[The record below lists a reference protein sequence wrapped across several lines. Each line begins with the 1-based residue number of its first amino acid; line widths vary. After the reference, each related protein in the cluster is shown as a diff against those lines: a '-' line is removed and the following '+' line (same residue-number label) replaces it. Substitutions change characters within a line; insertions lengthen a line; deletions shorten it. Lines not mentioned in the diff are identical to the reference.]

1 MAFTHLHVHS
11 EYSLL
16 DGACRIDRLVS
27 AAKKLGQNSLA
38 ITDHGVMYGVIDFYR
53 ACKKQGIKPILGCE
67 VYVAPRS
74 RFDKTFDFDKEY
86 YHLVL
91 LCENN
96 KGYENLM
103 KLVSK
108 GFVDGFY
115 NKPRVDME
123 LLEKYHEGLI
133 CLSAC
138 LAGQVPK
145 ALLTDDYNTALEIAR
160 RYQKIFGKDNYFI
173 ELQSHGI
180 QEQEITNPQLIKI
193 ASEIGAGLVVT
204 NDCHYIEQTDSQM
217 HQILLCIQTNHTV
230 NDDDK
235 MEFQT
240 EEFYLKSEEQ
250 MRSLFPQ
257 LPSAF
262 DNTQLIADRCNVEI
276 EFGVRKLPDY
286 KVPDNEDHFEYFK
299 RLCYDGLHKRYGLN
313 PDKSL
318 IERLN
323 YELNTIKTMG
333 FVDYFLIV
341 SDFVSFAKSQDIPV
355 GPGRGSGAGSLCAYC
370 IGITG
375 IDPIKYNLIFE
386 RFLNPERVSMP
397 DFDIDFCKE
406 RRGEVIDYVIRKYGA
421 DRVAQIVAFGTMAA
435 RGSVRDVGR
444 ALAMPYS
451 SVDTVAKLIPTDI
464 NMTIEKALKVSPELK
479 KAYDTDPAVHNLLDV
494 AMSIEGMP
502 RHITIHAAGVV
513 ITDRPVSDYVP
524 LSKSDDA
531 IVTQFTMTTLEELGL
546 LKMDFLGLRNL
557 TVIHDAVEM
566 IKKDEPRFDIN
577 AIPEDDKAVFA
588 MMSSGNS
595 DGVFQF
601 ESQGMKNVLVQL
613 KPTSIEDL
621 IAVISL
627 YRPGPMD
634 SIPTYI
640 NNRHNPAQI
649 KYAHPLLED
658 ILNVTNGCIVYQE
671 QVMQIFR
678 TLAGYSLGRADIV
691 RRAMSKKKHDVMEK
705 EKQIFIHG
713 LVDEQGNV
721 EVDGCL
727 RRGVDEKTALSI
739 FSQMESFASY
749 AFNKSHAAAYANVAY
764 QTAYLKCH
772 YKKQYMAALLSSVLD
787 NQNKMASYISECQR
801 LGILVLPPHVNESQS
816 SFTVSHAN
824 IRFGLTAIRNLGKNF
839 IDALVNE
846 RKKAVFTSFY
856 DFCKRMSKH
865 GLNQRALESLIKCGA
880 LDDLGANRRQMLSV
894 MKTVLDDLDYDRR
907 RNMGGQMSFFE
918 MSDVKADE
926 PINLPDMEE
935 FPLMELLYMEKEM
948 AGMYLS
954 GHPIDSYK
962 DFAKAIGADSINDIL
977 SGEYPQRYCDSS
989 SVRLVC
995 IVTKNKTQITKSNQ
1009 MMAFVTVED
1018 RFGSAELIV
1027 FPKVLS
1033 QCSADLY
1040 VGSVVEVIGTL
1051 NFKEDEEPRIIAQ
1064 TIRALPSADSLKG
1077 YVAQKKEALKDTQKS
1092 TPKKGS
1098 GVDISDENKRLYLRL
1113 KNLECNEYLKVRNLL
1128 ELFKGRTQ
1136 VVFYLTD
1143 TDKRLL
1149 APESMWVR
1157 LNATLYDELC
1167 RILGDDN
1174 VALK

>member
-27 AAKKLGQNSLA
+27 AAKNMGQTALA

-53 ACKKQGIKPILGCE
+53 ACKKQGVKPILGCE

-96 KGYENLM
+96 VGYQNLI

-123 LLEKYHEGLI
+123 LLEKYHEGII

-138 LAGQVPK
+138 LAGEVPR
-145 ALLTDDYNTALEIAR
+145 ALLNDDYNKALSIAR
-160 RYQKIFGKDNYFI
+160 RYQQIFGKDNYFI
-173 ELQSHGI
+173 ELQNHGI
-180 QEQEITNPQLIKI
+180 EEQDKTNPQLIRI

-204 NDCHYIEQTDSQM
+204 NDCHYIEQSDSQM
-217 HQILLCIQTNHTV
+217 HQILLCIQTNHTI

-240 EEFYLKSEEQ
+240 QEFYLKSEEE

-257 LPSAF
+257 LNEAF
-262 DNTQLIADRCNVEI
+262 DNTQRIADRCNVDI

-286 KVPDNEDHFEYFK
+286 KVPNDEDHYEYFK
-299 RLCYDGLHKRYGLN
+299 RLCYNGLYKHYGNN

-318 IERLN
+318 IDRLD
-323 YELNTIKTMG
+323 YELNTIRTMG

-341 SDFVSFAKSQDIPV
+341 SDFVNYAKSQDIPV

-421 DRVAQIVAFGTMAA
+421 DHVAQIVAFGTMAA

-444 ALAMPYS
+444 ALAMPYA
-451 SVDTVAKLIPTDI
+451 SVDTVAKLIPTDL
-464 NMTIEKALKVSPELK
+464 NMTIEKALKISTELK
-479 KAYDTDPAVHNLLDV
+479 RLYDNDSEVKNLLDV

-524 LSKSDDA
+524 LSKSDDS

-557 TVIHDAVEM
+557 TVIHNAEQM
-566 IKKDEPRFDIN
+566 IKESEPDFDIN
-577 AIPEDDKAVFA
+577 NIPEDDKAVFA
-588 MMSSGNS
+588 MLSSGNT

-601 ESQGMKNVLVQL
+601 ESQGIKNVFIQL
-613 KPTSIEDL
+613 KPRTIEDL
-621 IAVISL
+621 IAVTSL

-634 SIPTYI
+634 SIPAYI
-640 NNRHNPAQI
+640 SNRHNPSAI
-649 KYAHPLLED
+649 RYAHPLLEN
-658 ILNVTNGCIVYQE
+658 ILDVTYGCIVYQE

-705 EKQIFIHG
+705 EKHIFVHG
-713 LVDEQGNV
+713 LVDDNGNIEV
-721 EVDGCL
+721 EGCI

-787 NQNKMASYISECQR
+787 NQNKMATYISECQR
-801 LGILVLPPHVNESQS
+801 LGILVLPPHVNESYS
-816 SFTVSHAN
+816 DFTVSHGN

-839 IDALVNE
+839 IEALVLE
-846 RKKAVFTSFY
+846 RKNGLFTSFY
-856 DFCKRMSKH
+856 DFCKRMNSH
-865 GLNQRALESLIKCGA
+865 GLNSRALESLIKCGA

-894 MKTVLDDLDYDRR
+894 MKTVLDDLEYDRR
-907 RNMGGQMSFFE
+907 LGGGGQMSIFD
-918 MSDVKADE
+918 MSDVKSDVSIE
-926 PINLPDMEE
+926 IPPMQE
-935 FPLMELLYMEKEM
+935 FELMELLYMEKEM

-962 DFAKAIGADSINDIL
+962 DFAKAVKADSISDIL
-977 SGEYPQRYCDSS
+977 SGEHTNRYSDSS

-995 IVTKNKTQITKSNQ
+995 IVTKNKSQITKSNQ

-1027 FPKVLS
+1027 FPKVLT
-1033 QCSADLY
+1033 QCSSALY

-1051 NFKEDEEPRIIAQ
+1051 NFKEDEEPRIICEKV
-1064 TIRALPSADSLKG
+1064 TALPSAEKLRSYMPKPAPEKSPQPK
-1077 YVAQKKEALKDTQKS
+1077 VKNITPEQK
-1092 TPKKGS
+1092 
-1098 GVDISDENKRLYLRL
+1098 LYLRL
-1113 KNLECNEYLKVRNLL
+1113 KNLDCEQYNKVKNLL
-1128 ELFKGRTQ
+1128 ELFHGKTQ

-1143 TDKRLL
+1143 TNKRLL
-1149 APESMWVR
+1149 APSSLWVT
-1157 LNATLYDELC
+1157 LNYTLYNELC
-1167 RILGDDN
+1167 YQLGEQN
-1174 VALK
+1174 VVLK

>member
-1 MAFTHLHVHS
+1 MSFAHLHVHS

-16 DGACRIDRLVS
+16 DGACRIDKLVS
-27 AAKKLGQNSLA
+27 AAKNLGQTAIA

-53 ACKKQGIKPILGCE
+53 ACKKQGIKPVIGCE

-96 KGYENLM
+96 KGYENLT

-115 NKPRVDME
+115 NKPRVDFE

-145 ALLTDDYNTALEIAR
+145 ALLNNDYEKALQIAK
-160 RYQKIFGKDNYFI
+160 RYQSVFGKDNYFI
-173 ELQSHGI
+173 ELQNHGI
-180 QEQEITNPQLIKI
+180 KEQDITNPMLVNI
-193 ASEIGAGLVVT
+193 ARDIDAGLVVT
-204 NDCHYIEQTDSQM
+204 NDCHYIEQNDCDT

-240 EEFYLKSEEQ
+240 NEFYLKSESQ
-250 MRSLFPQ
+250 MRSLFPNLQ
-257 LPSAF
+257 QAF
-262 DNTQLIADRCNVEI
+262 DNTQLIADRCNVDI
-276 EFGVRKLPDY
+276 QFGVRKLPDY
-286 KVPDNEDHFEYFK
+286 QVPNSEDHFEYFK
-299 RLCYDGLHKRYGLN
+299 RLCFEGLHKYYGEN
-313 PDKSL
+313 PDSFL
-318 IERLN
+318 IDRLN
-323 YELNTIKTMG
+323 YELDTIRTMG

-341 SDFVSFAKSQDIPV
+341 ADFVNYAKSVDIPV

-421 DRVAQIVAFGTMAA
+421 DRVAQIIAFGTMAA

-444 ALAMPYS
+444 ALAMPYA
-451 SVDTVAKLIPTDI
+451 SVDAVAKLIPTDI
-464 NMTIEKALKVSPELK
+464 NMTIKKALSISSELK
-479 KAYDTDPAVHNLLDV
+479 KTYDTDNQVKKLLDV

-513 ITDRPVSDYVP
+513 ITDRLVSDYVP
-524 LSKSDDA
+524 LSKSDDSV
-531 IVTQFTMTTLEELGL
+531 VTQFTMTTLEELGL

-557 TVIHDAVEM
+557 TVIKDCVDM
-566 IKKDEPRFDIN
+566 IKESDPDFDIDN
-577 AIPEDDKAVFA
+577 IEEDDKAVFN
-588 MMSSGNS
+588 MMSMGNS

-613 KPTSIEDL
+613 KPRSIEDL

-634 SIPTYI
+634 SIPMYI
-640 NNRHNPAQI
+640 NNRHNPSKI
-649 KYAHPLLED
+649 RYEHPLLEN
-658 ILNVTNGCIVYQE
+658 ILDVTNGCIVYQE

-705 EKQIFIHG
+705 EKHIFVHG
-713 LVDEQGNV
+713 LVDENGNI

-749 AFNKSHAAAYANVAY
+749 AFNKSHAAAYANVPY
-764 QTAYLKCH
+764 QTAYLKCN

-787 NQNKMASYISECQR
+787 NQNKMATYISECQR
-801 LGILVLPPHVNESQS
+801 LGILVLPPHVNESMS
-816 SFTVSHAN
+816 GFSVINGN

-839 IDALVNE
+839 IEMLVKE
-846 RKKAVFTSFY
+846 REKSAFVSFY
-856 DFCKRMSKH
+856 DFCKRMNNK
-865 GLNQRALESLIKCGA
+865 GLNSRALESLIKCGA
-880 LDDLGANRRQMLSV
+880 LDNLGANRRQMLSV
-894 MKTVLDDLDYDRR
+894 MKTVLEDLEYDRR
-907 RNMGGQMSFFE
+907 KNVSGQMSFFE
-918 MSDVKADE
+918 MGDIKKDV
-926 PINLPDMEE
+926 PIEIPDLQE
-935 FPLMELLYMEKEM
+935 FELMELLYMEKEM

-962 DFAKAIGADSINDIL
+962 DFSKAIGADSISDIL
-977 SGEYPQRYCDSS
+977 LSEDSS
-989 SVRLVC
+989 RYRDNSKVKLVC

-1018 RFGSAELIV
+1018 RYANAELIV

-1033 QCSADLY
+1033 QFSSSLY
-1040 VGSVVEVIGTL
+1040 VGAVLEVIGTL
-1051 NFKEDEEPRIIAQ
+1051 NFKEDEEPRIICEKI
-1064 TIRALPSADSLKG
+1064 TALPPAQKLKS
-1077 YVAQKKEALKDTQKS
+1077 YVAQHLKAQPKEKAKQQTTNEQKEQ
-1092 TPKKGS
+1092 K
-1098 GVDISDENKRLYLRL
+1098 LYLRIDDMQSI
-1113 KNLECNEYLKVRNLL
+1113 KYKKTINML
-1128 ELFKGRTQ
+1128 ELFSGTTK
-1136 VVFYLTD
+1136 VVFYITSE
-1143 TDKRLL
+1143 KKQLL
-1149 APESMWVR
+1149 APQSLWVKPNPTM
-1157 LNATLYDELC
+1157 LNELKSY
-1167 RILGDDN
+1167 LGEEN
-1174 VALK
+1174 VVLK

>member
-27 AAKKLGQNSLA
+27 ATKNLGQNSLA

-53 ACKKQGIKPILGCE
+53 ACKREGIKPIIGCE
-67 VYVAPRS
+67 VYVAPRT

-96 KGYENLM
+96 KGYENLI

-115 NKPRVDME
+115 NKPRVDFE
-123 LLEKYHEGLI
+123 LLERYHEGLI

-138 LAGQVPK
+138 LAGEVPT
-145 ALLTDDYNTALEIAR
+145 ALLKDDYNKALDVAKK
-160 RYQKIFGKDNYFI
+160 YQSIFGKDNYFI
-173 ELQSHGI
+173 ELQNHGI
-180 QEQEITNPQLIKI
+180 DEQLRTNPQLIRI
-193 ASEIGAGLVVT
+193 AQEIGAGLVVT
-204 NDCHYIEQTDSQM
+204 NDCHYIEKSDSYM
-217 HQILLCIQTNHTV
+217 HSILLCIQTNHTV
-230 NDDDK
+230 NDEDK

-240 EEFYLKSEEQ
+240 EEFYLKSESE
-250 MRSLFPQ
+250 MRALFPE
-257 LPSAF
+257 LSDAF

-276 EFGVRKLPDY
+276 TFGERKLPDFD
-286 KVPDNEDHFEYFK
+286 VPNNEDHFEYFRRK
-299 RLCYDGLHKRYGLN
+299 CYDGLFRHYGTN
-313 PDKSL
+313 PGKPL
-318 IERLN
+318 IDRLN
-323 YELNTIKTMG
+323 YELNTIRQMG

-341 SDFVSFAKSQDIPV
+341 SDFVNYAKSQDIPV

-370 IGITG
+370 MDITG

-397 DFDIDFCKE
+397 DFDIDFCKD
-406 RRGEVIDYVIRKYGA
+406 RRSEVIDYVIRKYGA
-421 DRVAQIVAFGTMAA
+421 DRVAQIIAFGTMAA

-444 ALAMPYS
+444 ALAMPYA
-451 SVDTVAKLIPTDI
+451 SVDTIAKLIPTDL
-464 NMTIEKALKVSPELK
+464 NMTISKALTISKELK
-479 KAYDTDPAVHNLLDV
+479 SSYDNDPAVKQLLDI

-557 TVIHDAVEM
+557 TVIKDAVNM
-566 IKKDEPRFDIN
+566 ILKIEPQFSIDN
-577 AIPEDDKAVFA
+577 IPENDKSVFS
-588 MMSSGNS
+588 MMSQGNS

-601 ESQGMKNVLVQL
+601 ESQGMKNVLLQL
-613 KPTSIEDL
+613 KPTCIEDL

-640 NNRHNPAQI
+640 NNRHNPSEI
-649 KYAHPLLED
+649 RYAHPLLED
-658 ILNVTNGCIVYQE
+658 ILDVTNGCIVYQE

-691 RRAMSKKKHDVMEK
+691 RRAMSKKKHDVMER

-713 LVDEQGNV
+713 LLDEQGNV
-721 EVDGCL
+721 VVKGCL
-727 RRGVDEKTALSI
+727 RNGVDEKTALDI

-749 AFNKSHAAAYANVAY
+749 AFNKSHAAAYATVAY

-787 NQNKMASYISECQR
+787 NQNKMATYISECQR
-801 LGILVLPPHVNESQS
+801 IGVLVLPPHVNESDS
-816 SFTVSHAN
+816 GFAVINGN
-824 IRFGLTAIRNLGKNF
+824 IRFGLIAIRNLGKNF
-839 IDALVNE
+839 INALIDE
-846 RKKAVFTSFY
+846 RRHGEFTSFY
-856 DFCKRMSKH
+856 DFCKRMNRK
-865 GLNQRALESLIKCGA
+865 GLNIRSLESLIKCGA
-880 LDDLGANRRQMLSV
+880 LDNLGANRRQMLAV
-894 MKTVLDDLDYDRR
+894 MKTVLDDLEFDRR
-907 RNMGGQMSFFE
+907 RNADGQMSFFE
-918 MSDVKADE
+918 VSENLESDSIE
-926 PINLPDMEE
+926 IPPMQE
-935 FPLMELLYMEKEM
+935 FDLMELLYMEKEM

-962 DFAKAIGADSINDIL
+962 DFANAVGADSIADIL
-977 SGEYPQRYCDSS
+977 SGEHKKYSDGAK
-989 SVRLVC
+989 VRLVC
-995 IVTKNKTQITKSNQ
+995 IVTKNKSQITKSNQ

-1018 RFGSAELIV
+1018 RFASAELIV

-1033 QCSADLY
+1033 ECSTALY
-1040 VGSVVEVIGTL
+1040 QGSVIEVFGKL
-1051 NFKEDEEPRIIAQ
+1051 NFKEDEEPRIICEKI
-1064 TIRALPSADSLKG
+1064 TALDSADKLRV
-1077 YVAQKKEALKDTQKS
+1077 YAKKLNTQKS
-1092 TPKKGS
+1092 TNI
-1098 GVDISDENKRLYLRL
+1098 ISDVEPKSNYSKLYLRL
-1113 KNLECNEYLKVRNLL
+1113 NNITDDTYDRIKTVLSEHRGKLPVVLYLTEQKKQLISNKNLWVSYSERL
-1128 ELFKGRTQ
+1128 RTSLVDILGESN
-1136 VVFYLTD
+1136 VVF
-1143 TDKRLL
+1143 K
-1149 APESMWVR
+1149 
-1157 LNATLYDELC
+1157 
-1167 RILGDDN
+1167 
-1174 VALK
+1174 

>member
-1 MAFTHLHVHS
+1 MSFTHLHLHT

-16 DGACRIDRLVS
+16 DGACRIDRLIS
-27 AAKKLGQNSLA
+27 AAKNLGQNSLA

-53 ACKKQGIKPILGCE
+53 ACKKEGVKPILGCE
-67 VYVAPRS
+67 VYVAPRT
-74 RFDKTFDFDKEY
+74 RFDKTFEFDKEY

-96 KGYENLM
+96 KGYENLT

-115 NKPRVDME
+115 NKPRVDIE

-138 LAGQVPK
+138 LAGEVPRALLDNDYQK
-145 ALLTDDYNTALEIAR
+145 ALDVAR
-160 RYQKIFGKDNYFI
+160 KYQNIFGKENYFI
-173 ELQSHGI
+173 ELQNHGI
-180 QEQEITNPQLIKI
+180 KEQDLTNPQLIRI
-193 ASEIGAGLVVT
+193 AEEIGAGLVVT
-204 NDCHYIEQTDSQM
+204 NDCHYIDKTDADT
-217 HQILLCIQTNHTV
+217 HQILLCIQTNHTI
-230 NDDDK
+230 NDEDK

-240 EEFYLKSEEQ
+240 DEFYLKSETE
-250 MRSLFPQ
+250 MRSLFPDLEQ
-257 LPSAF
+257 AF
-262 DNTQLIADRCNVEI
+262 DNTQMIADRCNVEI

-286 KVPDNEDHFEYFK
+286 QVPNNVDHYEYF
-299 RLCYDGLHKRYGLN
+299 RQLCFEGLYKHYGVS

-318 IERLN
+318 VERLE
-323 YELNTIKTMG
+323 YELSTIREMG

-341 SDFVSFAKSQDIPV
+341 ADFVNYAKSVDIPV

-444 ALAMPYS
+444 ALAMPYA
-451 SVDTVAKLIPTDI
+451 SVDTVAKLIPTDL
-464 NMTIEKALKVSPELK
+464 NMTIKKALAISTELK
-479 KAYDTDPAVHNLLDV
+479 KLYDTDAQVHNLIDV

-524 LSKSDDA
+524 LSKSDDS

-566 IKKDEPRFDIN
+566 IEEFEPDFDIDN
-577 AIPEDDKAVFA
+577 IREDDKAVFS
-588 MMSSGNS
+588 MMSLGNS

-613 KPTSIEDL
+613 KPRNIEDL

-634 SIPTYI
+634 SIPMYI
-640 NNRHNPAQI
+640 NNRHNPSQI
-649 KYAHPLLED
+649 RYEHPLLES

-713 LVDEQGNV
+713 LVNENGEI

-727 RRGVDEKTALSI
+727 RRGVDEKTALSV
-739 FSQMESFASY
+739 FSQMENFASY

-787 NQNKMASYISECQR
+787 NQNKMATYISECQR
-801 LGILVLPPHVNESQS
+801 LGILVLPPHVNESLS
-816 SFTVSHAN
+816 GFTVTNGN

-839 IDALVNE
+839 IEALVKE
-846 RKKAVFTSFY
+846 RRKSSFTSFY
-856 DFCKRMSKH
+856 DFCKRMNKN
-865 GLNQRALESLIKCGA
+865 GLNSRALESLIKCGA

-894 MKTVLDDLDYDRR
+894 MKTVLDDLEYDRR
-907 RNMGGQMSFFE
+907 KNLSGQMSFFE
-918 MSDVKADE
+918 LSDTQHDV
-926 PINLPDMEE
+926 PIVIPKLEE
-935 FPLMELLYMEKEM
+935 FDLSELLYMEKEM

-962 DFAKAIGADSINDIL
+962 EFASVIKADSINAIL
-977 SGEYPQRYCDSS
+977 NNENTSRYRDGA
-989 SVRLVC
+989 SVHLVC
-995 IVTKNKTQITKSNQ
+995 IVTKNKSQITKSNQ
-1009 MMAFVTVED
+1009 MMAFVSVED
-1018 RFGSAELIV
+1018 RYGSAELIV

-1033 QCSADLY
+1033 QFSSALY
-1040 VGSVVEVIGTL
+1040 VGSVIEVYGTL
-1051 NFKEDEEPRIIAQ
+1051 SFKEDEEPRILCEKI
-1064 TIRALPSADSLKG
+1064 TALPPAEKLESF
-1077 YVAQKKEALKDTQKS
+1077 VAQRKKQH
-1092 TPKKGS
+1092 
-1098 GVDISDENKRLYLRL
+1098 VDIDIENEGAVNRERKLYLRITDRQCRAY
-1113 KNLECNEYLKVRNLL
+1113 KKVVNLL
-1128 ELFKGRTQ
+1128 ELFKGDTK
-1136 VVFYLTD
+1136 VIFYITSEN
-1143 TDKRLL
+1143 KKLL
-1149 APESMWVR
+1149 APESLWVK
-1157 LNATLYDELC
+1157 LNNTLIEELGSY
-1167 RILGDDN
+1167 LGENN
-1174 VALK
+1174 VVLK

>member
-1 MAFTHLHVHS
+1 MSFTHLHVHS

-16 DGACRIDRLVS
+16 DGACRIDRLVC
-27 AAKKLGQNSLA
+27 AAKEMGQTALA

-53 ACKKQGIKPILGCE
+53 ACNKHGIKPVIGCE

-74 RFDKTFDFDKEY
+74 RFDKNFDLDKEY

-96 KGYENLM
+96 KGYENLI

-123 LLEKYHEGLI
+123 LLERYHEGLI

-138 LAGQVPK
+138 LAGEVPR
-145 ALLTDDYNTALEIAR
+145 ALLYDDYSGALEIAR

-180 QEQEITNPQLIKI
+180 EEQDRTNPLLIKI
-193 ASEIGAGLVVT
+193 ADEIGAGLVVT
-204 NDCHYIEQTDSQM
+204 NDCHYIKKTDSQM
-217 HQILLCIQTNHTV
+217 HQILLCIQTNHTID
-230 NDDDK
+230 DDDK
-235 MEFQT
+235 MEFAT
-240 EEFYLKSEEQ
+240 EEFYLKSEDE

-257 LPSAF
+257 LKSAF

-276 EFGVRKLPDY
+276 EFGVRKLPDFY
-286 KVPDNEDHFEYFK
+286 VPNNEDHFEFFK
-299 RLCYDGLHKRYGLN
+299 RLCYEGLYKYYGRN
-313 PDKSL
+313 PDSSL
-318 IERLN
+318 VERLN
-323 YELNTIKTMG
+323 YELNTIKSMG

-341 SDFVSFAKSQDIPV
+341 SDFVNYAKSAGIPV

-421 DRVAQIVAFGTMAA
+421 DRVAQIIAFGTMAA

-451 SVDTVAKLIPTDI
+451 SVDSVAKLIPSDI
-464 NMTIEKALKVSPELK
+464 NMTISKALAISTELK
-479 KAYDTDPAVHNLLDV
+479 KIYDTDPAVHNLLGV

-531 IVTQFTMTTLEELGL
+531 VVTQFTMTTLEELGL

-557 TVIHDAVEM
+557 TVINDAVKM
-566 IKKDEPRFDIN
+566 INETEDFDIN
-577 AIPEDDKAVFA
+577 TIPEDDKAVFT

-601 ESQGMKNVLVQL
+601 ESQGMKNVLTQL

-634 SIPTYI
+634 SIPKYI
-640 NNRHNPAQI
+640 NNRHNPSQI
-649 KYAHPLLED
+649 SYAHPLLEP

-713 LVDEQGNV
+713 LLNSNGEV
-721 EVDGCL
+721 EVEGCL
-727 RRGVDEKTALSI
+727 RRGVDEKTALSV

-787 NQNKMASYISECQR
+787 NQNKMATYISECQR
-801 LGILVLPPHVNESQS
+801 LGVLVLPPHVNESQAL
-816 SFTVSHAN
+816 FTVTHGN

-839 IDALVNE
+839 IESLVEE
-846 RKKAVFTSFY
+846 RKGEPFTSFY
-856 DFCKRMSKH
+856 DFCKRMSRH
-865 GLNQRALESLIKCGA
+865 GLNIRALESLIKCGA
-880 LDDLGANRRQMLSV
+880 LDDLGYNRRQMLSS
-894 MKTVLDDLDYDRR
+894 MKTVLDSLDYDRR
-907 RNMGGQMSFFE
+907 RNGSGQMSFFE
-918 MSDVKADE
+918 LSQTKEDTSIE
-926 PINLPDMEE
+926 IPDMQE
-935 FPLMELLYMEKEM
+935 FELMELLYMEKEM

-962 DFAKAIGADSINDIL
+962 NFAKVTRADSINDIL
-977 SGEYPQRYCDSS
+977 SGEFPDRYRDTAK
-989 SVRLVC
+989 VRLVC
-995 IVTKNKTQITKSNQ
+995 IVTKNKSQITKSNQ

-1018 RFGSAELIV
+1018 RYGSAELIV
-1027 FPKVLS
+1027 FPKILS
-1033 QCSADLY
+1033 TCSSQIF
-1040 VGSVVEVIGTL
+1040 VGSVLEVIGTL
-1051 NFKEDEEPRIIAQ
+1051 NFKEDEEPRIIAEKI
-1064 TIRALPSADSLKG
+1064 TALPPAENLKG
-1077 YVAQKKEALKDTQKS
+1077 YVDKKSEES
-1092 TPKKGS
+1092 EKKPF
-1098 GVDISDENKRLYLRL
+1098 DFSDNNKKLYIRL
-1113 KNLECNEYLKVRNLL
+1113 KNLECREYLKVKNLL
-1128 ELFKGRTQ
+1128 ELFKGETQ
-1136 VVFYLTD
+1136 VVLYLTD
-1143 TDKRLL
+1143 SEKRLL
-1149 APESMWVR
+1149 APKTMWVK
-1157 LNATLYDELC
+1157 LNETLFNELC
-1167 RILGDDN
+1167 RN
-1174 VALK
+1174 VGEENVVLK

>member
-74 RFDKTFDFDKEY
+74 RFDKSFDLDKEY

-96 KGYENLM
+96 TGYQNLI

-115 NKPRVDME
+115 NKPRVDLE

-138 LAGQVPK
+138 LAGEIPK
-145 ALLTDDYNTALEIAR
+145 ALLNDDYNTALKKAR
-160 RYQKIFGKDNYFI
+160 TYQNIFGKDNYFI
-173 ELQSHGI
+173 ELQNHGVK
-180 QEQEITNPQLIKI
+180 EQDITNPQLIKI
-193 ASEIGAGLVVT
+193 AQEIGAPLVVT
-204 NDCHYIEQTDSQM
+204 NDCHYIKKTDANM
-217 HQILLCIQTNHTV
+217 HQILLCIQTNHTIE
-230 NDDDK
+230 DDDK
-235 MEFQT
+235 MEFLT
-240 EEFYLKSEEQ
+240 EEFYLKSEEE
-250 MRSLFPQ
+250 MRSLFKEFPE
-257 LPSAF
+257 AF
-262 DNTQLIADRCNVEI
+262 DNTQRIADRCNVEI

-286 KVPDNEDHFEYFK
+286 KVENNEDHFEYFK
-299 RLCYDGLHKRYGLN
+299 RLCFEGLYKHYGN
-313 PDKSL
+313 TPDSSLVDRLSFELSIIKS
-318 IERLN
+318 
-323 YELNTIKTMG
+323 MG

-341 SDFVSFAKSQDIPV
+341 ADFVNYAKSQNIPV

-406 RRGEVIDYVIRKYGA
+406 RRSEVIDYVIRKYGA
-421 DRVAQIVAFGTMAA
+421 DHVAQIVAFGTMAA

-444 ALAMPYS
+444 ALAMPYA
-451 SVDTVAKLIPTDI
+451 SVDSVAKLIPTDL
-464 NMTIEKALKVSPELK
+464 NMTIEKALKVSTELK
-479 KAYDTDPAVHNLLDV
+479 KLYDTDPYVHNLLDV

-513 ITDRPVSDYVP
+513 ITDKPVSAYVP

-566 IKKDEPRFDIN
+566 IKKTEPQFDIN
-577 AIPEDDKAVFA
+577 SIPEDDKAVFN

-601 ESQGMKNVLVQL
+601 ESQGMKNVLTQL

-640 NNRHNPAQI
+640 NNRHNPSDI
-649 KYAHPLLED
+649 SYAHPLLEG
-658 ILNVTNGCIVYQE
+658 ILDVTNGCIVYQE

-713 LVDEQGNV
+713 LVDENGNV
-721 EVDGCL
+721 EVEGCL

-787 NQNKMASYISECQR
+787 NQNKMATYITECQR
-801 LGILVLPPHVNESQS
+801 LGVLVLPPHVNESEA
-816 SFTVSHAN
+816 SFTVTNGN

-839 IDALVNE
+839 INALVSE
-846 RKKAVFTSFY
+846 RKNGLFTSFY
-856 DFCKRMSKH
+856 DFCKRMNNS
-865 GLNQRALESLIKCGA
+865 GLNSRALESLIKCGA
-880 LDDLGANRRQMLSV
+880 LDDMGSNRRQMLAV
-894 MKTVLDDLDYDRR
+894 MKTVMEDLEFERR
-907 RNMGGQMSFFE
+907 RNVGGQMSFFE
-918 MSDVKADE
+918 MSEVKNDVSVE
-926 PINLPDMEE
+926 IPPMQE
-935 FPLMELLYMEKEM
+935 FDHMELLYMEKEM

-962 DFAKAIGADSINDIL
+962 DFASSIKADSLSDIL
-977 SGEYPQRYCDSS
+977 NAENSARYKDSS

-995 IVTKNKTQITKSNQ
+995 IVTKNKSQITKSNQ

-1018 RFGSAELIV
+1018 RYASAELIV

-1033 QCSADLY
+1033 QYSSALY
-1040 VGSVVEVIGTL
+1040 VGAVVEVVGTL
-1051 NFKEDEEPRIIAQ
+1051 NFKEDEEPRIICEKV
-1064 TIRALPSADSLKG
+1064 TSLPPAEKLRG
-1077 YVAQKKEALKDTQKS
+1077 YVKSHSVTELKKVEAVNKKEILKDSK
-1092 TPKKGS
+1092 
-1098 GVDISDENKRLYLRL
+1098 LYLRL
-1113 KNLECNEYLKVRNLL
+1113 ENLECEKYSKIKNLL
-1128 ELFKGRTQ
+1128 ELFQGDTQ

-1143 TDKRLL
+1143 SNKRLL
-1149 APESMWVR
+1149 APKSLWTKP
-1157 LNATLYDELC
+1157 NSTLLSELT
-1167 RILGDDN
+1167 RILGDSN
-1174 VALK
+1174 VVIK

>member
-1 MAFTHLHVHS
+1 MAFAHLHVHS

-74 RFDKTFDFDKEY
+74 RFDKTFDLDKEY

-96 KGYENLM
+96 KGYENLI

-115 NKPRVDME
+115 NKPRVDLE

-138 LAGQVPK
+138 LAGEVPK
-145 ALLTDDYNTALEIAR
+145 ALLNDDYNLALSKAKT
-160 RYQKIFGKDNYFI
+160 YQKIFGKENYFI
-173 ELQSHGI
+173 ELQNHGI
-180 QEQEITNPQLIKI
+180 EEQDKTNPLLIKI
-193 ASEIGAGLVVT
+193 AQEIDAPLVVT
-204 NDCHYIEQTDSQM
+204 NDCHYIEQSDANM
-217 HQILLCIQTNHTV
+217 HQILLCIQTNHTI

-240 EEFYLKSEEQ
+240 QEFYLKSEGE
-250 MRSLFPQ
+250 MRSLFRDLQ
-257 LPSAF
+257 DAF

-286 KVPDNEDHFEYFK
+286 KVPFDEDHFEYFK
-299 RLCYDGLHKRYGLN
+299 RLCFEGLYKHYGDT

-318 IERLN
+318 IDRLN
-323 YELNTIKTMG
+323 YELNTIKSMG

-341 SDFVSFAKSQDIPV
+341 SDFVNYAKSQGIPV

-421 DRVAQIVAFGTMAA
+421 DHVAQIIAFGTMAA

-444 ALAMPYS
+444 ALAMPYA
-451 SVDTVAKLIPTDI
+451 SVDSVAKLIPTDI
-464 NMTIEKALKVSPELK
+464 NMTIEKALKISTELK
-479 KAYDTDPAVHNLLDV
+479 KVYDTDPAVHNLLDV

-513 ITDRPVSDYVP
+513 ITDKPVSTYVP

-546 LKMDFLGLRNL
+546 LKLYFLGLRNL

-566 IKKDEPRFDIN
+566 IRETEPDFNIDD
-577 AIPEDDKAVFA
+577 IPEDDKSVFV

-601 ESQGMKNVLVQL
+601 ESQGMKNVLTQL

-640 NNRHNPAQI
+640 NNRHNPSQVR
-649 KYAHPLLED
+649 YEHPLLEN

-705 EKQIFIHG
+705 EKQIFVYG
-713 LVDEQGNV
+713 LTDENGNV
-721 EVDGCL
+721 LVDGCL
-727 RRGVDEKTALSI
+727 RRGVDEKTALSV

-787 NQNKMASYISECQR
+787 NQNKMATYISECQR
-801 LGILVLPPHVNESQS
+801 LGILVLPPHVNESDCG
-816 SFTVSHAN
+816 FTVINGN

-839 IDALVNE
+839 IEALVNE
-846 RKKAVFTSFY
+846 RKNAPFSSFY
-856 DFCKRMSKH
+856 DFCKRMNGN
-865 GLNQRALESLIKCGA
+865 GLNSRALESLIKCGA
-880 LDDLGANRRQMLSV
+880 LDELGANRRQMLSV
-894 MKTVLDDLDYDRR
+894 MKTVLDDLEYDRR
-907 RNMGGQMSFFE
+907 RNSGGQMSFFE
-918 MSDVKADE
+918 MSQVKSDT
-926 PINLPDMEE
+926 PIEIPPMQE
-935 FPLMELLYMEKEM
+935 FDLMELLYMEKEM
-948 AGMYLS
+948 ASMYLS

-962 DFAKAIGADSINDIL
+962 DFANAIGADSIIDIL
-977 SGEYPQRYCDSS
+977 SGENASRYRDTA

-995 IVTKNKTQITKSNQ
+995 IVTKNKSQITKSNQ

-1018 RFGSAELIV
+1018 RYGSAELIV

-1033 QCSADLY
+1033 QYSSDLY
-1040 VGSVVEVIGTL
+1040 VGSIIVVIGTL
-1051 NFKEDEEPRIIAQ
+1051 NFKEDEEPRIICEK
-1064 TIRALPSADSLKG
+1064 IRALPSADRLQSF
-1077 YVAQKKEALKDTQKS
+1077 VASKTQSKED
-1092 TPKKGS
+1092 
-1098 GVDISDENKRLYLRL
+1098 L
-1113 KNLECNEYLKVRNLL
+1113 KNRVAEQKVQKLYIRLPDLECEVYDEVKKLL
-1128 ELFKGRTQ
+1128 ESYKGDTK
-1136 VVFYLTD
+1136 VVFYLSET
-1143 TDKRLL
+1143 KKQLL
-1149 APESMWVR
+1149 APKSLWVEFNDN
-1157 LNATLYDELC
+1157 LYSKLCTL
-1167 RILGDDN
+1167 LGKDN

>member
-27 AAKKLGQNSLA
+27 SAKNMGQTALA

-53 ACKKQGIKPILGCE
+53 ACKKHGIKPVIGCE

-96 KGYENLM
+96 VGYQNLI
-103 KLVSK
+103 KLVSC

-123 LLEKYHEGLI
+123 ILEKYHEGLI

-138 LAGQVPK
+138 LAGEVPR
-145 ALLTDDYNTALEIAR
+145 ALSSDDYNLALKKAR
-160 RYQKIFGKDNYFI
+160 EYQRIFGKDNYFI
-173 ELQSHGI
+173 ELQDHGI
-180 QEQEITNPQLIKI
+180 AEQNRINPSLIRI
-193 ASEIGAGLVVT
+193 ANEIGAGLVVT
-204 NDCHYIEQTDSQM
+204 NDCHYIEQSDSKM

-230 NDDDK
+230 EDDDK
-235 MEFQT
+235 MEFET
-240 EEFYLKSEEQ
+240 EEFYLKSEQQ
-250 MRSLFPQ
+250 MRSLFPN
-257 LPSAF
+257 LPQAF
-262 DNTQLIADRCNVEI
+262 DNTQVIADRCNVEI

-286 KVPDNEDHFEYFK
+286 DVPNGEDHFEYFK
-299 RLCYDGLHKRYGLN
+299 RLCFDGLYKHYGSN
-313 PDKSL
+313 PDETL
-318 IERLN
+318 VDRLN
-323 YELNTIKTMG
+323 YELDTIKSMG

-341 SDFVSFAKSQDIPV
+341 ADFVNFAKSQDIPV

-406 RRGEVIDYVIRKYGA
+406 RRGEVIDYVIRKYGL
-421 DRVAQIVAFGTMAA
+421 DHVAQIIAFGTMAA

-444 ALAMPYS
+444 ALAMPYA
-451 SVDTVAKLIPTDI
+451 SVDSIAKLIPTDL
-464 NMTIEKALKVSPELK
+464 NMTIEKALSISTELK
-479 KAYDTDPAVHNLLDV
+479 KVYDTDPAVHNLLDV

-513 ITDRPVSDYVP
+513 ITDKPVSAYVP

-531 IVTQFTMTTLEELGL
+531 VVTQFTMTTLEELGL

-557 TVIHDAVEM
+557 TVIHDAVSM
-566 IKKDEPRFDIN
+566 IREQEPQFDIQT
-577 AIPEDDKAVFA
+577 IPEDDKSVFS
-588 MMSSGNS
+588 MMSLGNS

-601 ESQGMKNVLVQL
+601 ESQGMKNVLTQL

-640 NNRHNPAQI
+640 HNRHNPSDI
-649 KYAHPLLED
+649 TYAHPLLKD
-658 ILNVTNGCIVYQE
+658 ILCVTNGCIVYQE

-713 LVDEQGNV
+713 LVDENGNIEV
-721 EVDGCL
+721 EGCI

-787 NQNKMASYISECQR
+787 NQNKMAVYISECQR
-801 LGILVLPPHVNESQS
+801 LGILVLPPHVNESHG
-816 SFTVSHAN
+816 SFTVINGN

-839 IDALVNE
+839 IDSLVME
-846 RKKAVFTSFY
+846 RKNSPFASFY
-856 DFCKRMSKH
+856 DFCKRMNKH
-865 GLNQRALESLIKCGA
+865 GLNSRALESLIKCGA

-894 MKTVLDDLDYDRR
+894 MKTVLEDLEYDRR
-907 RNMGGQMSFFE
+907 RNGGGQMSFFD
-918 MSDVKADE
+918 MSQVKSDVTVE
-926 PINLPDMEE
+926 IPPMQE
-935 FPLMELLYMEKEM
+935 FDLMEILYMEKEM

-962 DFAKAIGADSINDIL
+962 DFAKAINADSLSDIL
-977 SGEYPQRYCDSS
+977 SGENSARYCDKAP
-989 SVRLVC
+989 VRLVC
-995 IVTKNKTQITKSNQ
+995 IVTKNKSQITKSNQ

-1033 QCSADLY
+1033 QYSQSLY
-1040 VGSVVEVIGTL
+1040 IGSVVEVVGTL
-1051 NFKEDEEPRIIAQ
+1051 NFKEDEEPRIICEKI
-1064 TIRALPSADSLKG
+1064 TALPD
-1077 YVAQKKEALKDTQKS
+1077 AQKLNAYTKSALEQKRQQQVKS
-1092 TPKKGS
+1092 YDK
-1098 GVDISDENKRLYLRL
+1098 NQMLYLRL
-1113 KNLECNEYLKVRNLL
+1113 SNLECEQYAKVKSILIN
-1128 ELFKGRTQ
+1128 FKGENK

-1143 TDKRLL
+1143 NNKRLL
-1149 APESMWVR
+1149 APTSMWVK
-1157 LNATLYDELC
+1157 LSDEL
-1167 RILGDDN
+1167 IGQLVNLLGEEN
-1174 VALK
+1174 VKLK

>member
-1 MAFTHLHVHS
+1 MAFAHLHLHT

-53 ACKKQGIKPILGCE
+53 ECKKQGIKPIIGCE
-67 VYVAPRS
+67 VYVAPRT

-96 KGYENLM
+96 TGYENLT

-115 NKPRVDME
+115 NKPRVDID

-133 CLSAC
+133 CLSGC
-138 LAGQVPK
+138 LAGQVNK
-145 ALLTDDYNTALEIAR
+145 ALLSNNYNEALNIAKN
-160 RYQKIFGKDNYFI
+160 YQRIFGVDNYFI
-173 ELQSHGI
+173 EI
-180 QEQEITNPQLIKI
+180 QNHSIKEQDITNPQLIRI
-193 ASEIGAGLVVT
+193 AEEIGAGLVAT
-204 NDCHYIEQTDSQM
+204 NDCHYIQKSDADT
-217 HQILLCIQTNHTV
+217 HQILLCIQTNHTI
-230 NDDDK
+230 NDENK
-235 MEFQT
+235 MEFLT
-240 EEFYLKSEEQ
+240 NEFYLKSEEE

-257 LPSAF
+257 LSTAF
-262 DNTQLIADRCNVEI
+262 DNTALIADRCNVEI

-286 KVPDNEDHFEYFK
+286 KVPDDEDHFEYFK
-299 RLCYDGLHKRYGLN
+299 RLCFDGLYKHYGN
-313 PDKSL
+313 SPDKFL
-318 IERLN
+318 IDRLN
-323 YELNTIKTMG
+323 YELSTIKSMG

-341 SDFVSFAKSQDIPV
+341 ADFVNYAKSQDIPV

-421 DRVAQIVAFGTMAA
+421 DRVAQIIAFGTMAA

-444 ALAMPYS
+444 ALAMPYA
-451 SVDTVAKLIPTDI
+451 SVDHIAKLIPNDI
-464 NMTIEKALKVSPELK
+464 NMTIEKALKINTELK
-479 KAYDTDPAVHNLLDV
+479 TIYDTDPEVRNLLDV

-513 ITDRPVSDYVP
+513 ITDKPVSDYVP

-566 IKKDEPRFDIN
+566 IKVSEPDFDIDS
-577 AIPEDDKAVFA
+577 IPEDDKSVFS
-588 MMSSGNS
+588 MMSMGNS

-613 KPTSIEDL
+613 KPRSIEDL

-640 NNRHNPAQI
+640 NNRHNPSDI
-649 KYAHPLLED
+649 RYEHPMLES

-705 EKQIFIHG
+705 EKHIFVNG
-713 LVDEQGNV
+713 LVDENGNV
-721 EVDGCL
+721 EVEGCL

-787 NQNKMASYISECQR
+787 NQNKMATYISECQR
-801 LGILVLPPHVNESQS
+801 LGILVLPPHVNESVS
-816 SFTVSHAN
+816 GFTVTRGN

-839 IDALVNE
+839 IEALVKE
-846 RKKAVFTSFY
+846 REKSHFTSFY
-856 DFCKRMSKH
+856 DFCKRMNNN
-865 GLNQRALESLIKCGA
+865 GLNSRALESLIKCGA
-880 LDDLGANRRQMLSV
+880 LDNLGANRRQMLSV
-894 MKTVLDDLDYDRR
+894 MKTVLEDLEYDRR
-907 RNMGGQMSFFE
+907 KNMGGQMSFFE
-918 MSDVKADE
+918 LGNQSGDT
-926 PINLPDMEE
+926 PINIPDLQE
-935 FPLMELLYMEKEM
+935 FELSELLYMEKEM

-962 DFAKAIGADSINDIL
+962 DFASVIKADSISDIL
-977 SGEYPQRYCDSS
+977 NSDNSARYCDGS

-995 IVTKNKTQITKSNQ
+995 IVTKNKSQITKSNQ

-1018 RFGSAELIV
+1018 RFMSAELIV

-1033 QCSADLY
+1033 QCSSSLY
-1040 VGSVVEVIGTL
+1040 QGAVIEVIGTL
-1051 NFKEDEEPRIIAQ
+1051 NFKEDEEPRIICNKI
-1064 TIRALPSADSLKG
+1064 TALPPADQLSA
-1077 YVAQKKEALKDTQKS
+1077 YVMKHKSSHKSAVKVQTEESEPQKE
-1092 TPKKGS
+1092 KK
-1098 GVDISDENKRLYLRL
+1098 LYL
-1113 KNLECNEYLKVRNLL
+1113 KIPDMQCTEYLKTKNML
-1128 ELFKGRTQ
+1128 ELFKGNTK
-1136 VVFYLTD
+1136 VVFYISIE
-1143 TDKRLL
+1143 KKQLL
-1149 APESMWVR
+1149 APSYLWADVNPTMLSELR
-1157 LNATLYDELC
+1157 LY
-1167 RILGDDN
+1167 LGENN
-1174 VALK
+1174 VVLK

>member
-27 AAKKLGQNSLA
+27 AAKNLGQNSLA

-53 ACKKQGIKPILGCE
+53 SCKKQGIKPILGCE
-67 VYVAPRS
+67 VYVAPRT
-74 RFDKTFDFDKEY
+74 RFDKSFDFDKEY

-96 KGYENLM
+96 IGYQNLI

-138 LAGQVPK
+138 LAGEVPK
-145 ALLTDDYNTALEIAR
+145 ALMNRDYNTALSVAKK
-160 RYQKIFGKDNYFI
+160 YQKIFGKENYFI

-180 QEQEITNPQLIKI
+180 HEQDVTNPQLVKI
-193 ASEIGAGLVVT
+193 ANEIGAPLVVT
-204 NDCHYIEQTDSQM
+204 NDCHYIEKKDSKT
-217 HQILLCIQTNHTV
+217 HSILLCIQTNHTV
-230 NDDDK
+230 DDEDK

-240 EEFYLKSEEQ
+240 EEFYLKSEDE
-250 MRSLFPQ
+250 MRSLFPD
-257 LPSAF
+257 LSEAF
-262 DNTQLIADRCNVEI
+262 DNTQIIADRCNVEI

-299 RLCYDGLHKRYGLN
+299 RLCVDGLYKHYGAN
-313 PDKSL
+313 PSQSL
-318 IERLN
+318 FDRLN
-323 YELNTIKTMG
+323 YELSVIKSMG

-341 SDFVSFAKSQDIPV
+341 ADFVNYAKSQDIPV

-421 DRVAQIVAFGTMAA
+421 DHVAQIVAFGTMAA

-444 ALAMPYS
+444 ALNMPYAQ
-451 SVDTVAKLIPTDI
+451 VDSVAKLIPTDL
-464 NMTIEKALKVSPELK
+464 NMTIEKALKISKELK
-479 KAYDTDPAVHNLLDV
+479 NNYDTDSDVHNLIDV

-513 ITDRPVSDYVP
+513 ITDKPVSAYVP

-566 IKKDEPRFDIN
+566 IKEFEPDFDIN
-577 AIPEDDKAVFA
+577 KIPEDDKAVFN

-601 ESQGMKNVLVQL
+601 ESQGMKNVLTQL

-640 NNRHNPAQI
+640 NNRHNPSQI
-649 KYAHPLLED
+649 KYEHPLLKD

-705 EKQIFIHG
+705 EKQIFLYG
-713 LVDEQGNV
+713 LVDGNGNV

-787 NQNKMASYISECQR
+787 NQNKMATYISECQR
-801 LGILVLPPHVNESQS
+801 ISVLVLPPHVNESES
-816 SFTVSHAN
+816 SFTVSNGN

-839 IDALVNE
+839 INALVNE
-846 RKKAVFTSFY
+846 RKLNGDFKSFY
-856 DFCKRMSKH
+856 DFCKRMSGS
-865 GLNQRALESLIKCGA
+865 GLNSRALESLIKCGA
-880 LDDLGANRRQMLSV
+880 LDNLSANRRQMLSA
-894 MKTVLDDLDYDRR
+894 MKTVMEDLEFERR
-907 RNMGGQMSFFE
+907 RNAGGQMSFFE
-918 MSDVKADE
+918 MDEVKSTVSVE
-926 PINLPDMEE
+926 IPPMQE
-935 FPLMELLYMEKEM
+935 FSLMELLYMEKEM

-962 DFAKAIGADSINDIL
+962 DFANVVKADSIADIL
-977 SGEYPQRYCDSS
+977 SGEDKRYIDSS
-989 SVRLVC
+989 SVHLVC
-995 IVTKNKTQITKSNQ
+995 IVTKNKSQITKSNQ

-1018 RFGSAELIV
+1018 RYATAELII
-1027 FPKVLS
+1027 FPKILS
-1033 QCSADLY
+1033 QCSSSLY
-1040 VGSVVEVIGTL
+1040 VGAVVEVFGKL
-1051 NFKEDEEPRIIAQ
+1051 NFKEDEEPRIIVDKV
-1064 TIRALPSADSLKG
+1064 TLLPPAENLRDF
-1077 YVAQKKEALKDTQKS
+1077 VRTKKENTDQSATEQKEQVLS
-1092 TPKKGS
+1092 KNGK
-1098 GVDISDENKRLYLRL
+1098 LYLRL
-1113 KNLECNEYLKVRNLL
+1113 ENLECQKYRKVKNLL
-1128 ELFKGRTQ
+1128 ELFPGQTQ
-1136 VVFYLTD
+1136 VVLYLTD
-1143 TDKRLL
+1143 SNKRLL
-1149 APESMWVR
+1149 APKTLWVN
-1157 LNATLYDELC
+1157 LNDTLYSELC
-1167 RILGDDN
+1167 RVLGDSN

>member
-16 DGACRIDRLVS
+16 DGACRIDRLICAV
-27 AAKKLGQNSLA
+27 KEKGMTSLA

-53 ACKKQGIKPILGCE
+53 ACKKHGIKPVLGCE

-74 RFDKTFDFDKEY
+74 RFDKNFEFDKEY

-96 KGYENLM
+96 KGYENLT
-103 KLVSK
+103 KLVSY

-115 NKPRVDME
+115 NKPRVDLE

-138 LAGQVPK
+138 LAGEVPRK
-145 ALLTDDYNTALEIAR
+145 LLNDDYETALSTAK
-160 RYQKIFGKDNYFI
+160 RYQQIFGKENYFI
-173 ELQSHGI
+173 ELQNHGI
-180 QEQEITNPQLIKI
+180 KEQDLTNPQLIKI
-193 ASEIGAGLVVT
+193 ADEIDAGLVVT
-204 NDCHYIEQTDSQM
+204 NDCHYIEKEDSKM
-217 HQILLCIQTNHTV
+217 HSILLCIQTNHTV
-230 NDDDK
+230 EDEDK
-235 MEFQT
+235 MEFLT
-240 EEFYLKSEEQ
+240 EEFYLKTEDE
-250 MRSLFPQ
+250 MRSLFPS
-257 LPSAF
+257 LSDAF
-262 DNTQLIADRCNVEI
+262 DNTQKIADRCNVEI

-286 KVPDNEDHFEYFK
+286 KVPNNEDHFEYFK
-299 RLCYDGLHKRYGLN
+299 RLCFDGLYKHYGAN
-313 PDKSL
+313 PEKSL
-318 IERLN
+318 VDRLN
-323 YELNTIKTMG
+323 YELDTIRSMG

-341 SDFVSFAKSQDIPV
+341 SDFVNFAKSADIPV

-421 DRVAQIVAFGTMAA
+421 DHVAQIVAFGTMAA

-444 ALAMPYS
+444 ALAMSYS
-451 SVDTVAKLIPTDI
+451 SVDSVAKLIPNDL
-464 NMTIEKALKVSPELK
+464 NMTIKKALSVSKELK
-479 KAYDTDPAVHNLLDV
+479 NIYDTDPSVHNLLDV

-524 LSKSDDA
+524 LSKSDDN

-566 IKKDEPRFDIN
+566 IKETEPDFDIN
-577 AIPEDDKAVFA
+577 NIPEDDKSVFY
-588 MMSSGNS
+588 MMSTGNS

-601 ESQGMKNVLVQL
+601 ESQGMKNVLTQL

-640 NNRHNPAQI
+640 HNRHNESAVR
-649 KYAHPLLED
+649 YDHPLLEN
-658 ILNVTNGCIVYQE
+658 ILDVTNGCIVYQE

-713 LVDEQGNV
+713 LLDENGNV
-721 EVDGCL
+721 EVEGCL
-727 RRGVDEKTALSI
+727 RRGVDEKTALSV

-787 NQNKMASYISECQR
+787 NQNKMATYISECQR
-801 LGILVLPPHVNESQS
+801 LGILVLPPHVNESVS
-816 SFTVSHAN
+816 SFTVTNGN
-824 IRFGLTAIRNLGKNF
+824 IRFGLTAIKNLGKNF
-839 IDALVNE
+839 IDSLVKE
-846 RKKAVFTSFY
+846 RGNKPFVSFY
-856 DFCKRMSKH
+856 DFCKRMNKH
-865 GLNQRALESLIKCGA
+865 GLNSRALESLIKCGA
-880 LDDLGANRRQMLSV
+880 LDSLGANRRQMLSV
-894 MKTVLDDLDYDRR
+894 MKVILDDLEYDRR
-907 RNMGGQMSFFE
+907 KNVGGQMSFFE
-918 MSDVKADE
+918 MGENKEDI
-926 PINLPDMEE
+926 PIEIPPMQE
-935 FPLMELLYMEKEM
+935 FELMELLYMEKEM

-954 GHPIDSYK
+954 GHPIDSYS
-962 DFAKAIGADSINDIL
+962 DFAKAVKADSIADIL
-977 SGEYPQRYCDSS
+977 SGENSNRYSDSS
-989 SVRLVC
+989 SVRLIC

-1009 MMAFVTVED
+1009 MMAFVMVED
-1018 RFGSAELIV
+1018 RYASAELIV

-1033 QCSADLY
+1033 ECSHALY
-1040 VGSVVEVIGTL
+1040 IGSVVEVIGKL
-1051 NFKEDEEPRIIAQ
+1051 SFKEDEEPRVIVDKI
-1064 TIRALPSADSLKG
+1064 TALPPAQNLRS
-1077 YVAQKKEALKDTQKS
+1077 YVLQKKEEKS
-1092 TPKKGS
+1092 VVKNDVVKHESKEKK
-1098 GVDISDENKRLYLRL
+1098 LYLRL
-1113 KNLECNEYLKVRNLL
+1113 ENLECFEYKKVKNLL
-1128 ELFKGRTQ
+1128 ELFSGHTK
-1136 VVFYLTD
+1136 VVLYLRD
-1143 TDKRLL
+1143 GGKKLL
-1149 APESMWVR
+1149 APRSLWVKE
-1157 LNATLYDELC
+1157 NKTLISELC
-1167 RILGDDN
+1167 RVLGEDN

>member
-53 ACKKQGIKPILGCE
+53 ACKNQGIKPIIGCE
-67 VYVAPRS
+67 VYVAARS
-74 RFDKTFDFDKEY
+74 RFDKSFDFDKEY

-96 KGYENLM
+96 KGYENLI

-123 LLEKYHEGLI
+123 LLEQYSEGLI

-138 LAGQVPK
+138 LAGEVPK
-145 ALLTDDYNTALEIAR
+145 ALLNEDYKTALEKAR
-160 RYQKIFGKDNYFI
+160 RYQQIFGKDNYFI
-173 ELQSHGI
+173 ELQNHGI
-180 QEQEITNPQLIKI
+180 EEQDKTNPLLIKI
-193 ASEIGAGLVVT
+193 AEQIGAKLVVT
-204 NDCHYIEQTDSQM
+204 NDCHYIEQPDSQT
-217 HQILLCIQTNHTV
+217 HQILLCIQTNHTI

-235 MEFQT
+235 MEFKT

-250 MRSLFPQ
+250 MRALFPNLQ
-257 LPSAF
+257 DAF
-262 DNTQLIADRCNVEI
+262 DNTQEIADRCNVDI

-286 KVPDNEDHFEYFK
+286 FVPDNEDHFEYFK
-299 RLCYDGLHKRYGLN
+299 RLCFDGLYKHYGQN
-313 PDKSL
+313 PDAALVS
-318 IERLN
+318 RLN
-323 YELNTIKTMG
+323 YELETIKSMG

-341 SDFVSFAKSQDIPV
+341 SDFVNFAKSQDIPV

-421 DRVAQIVAFGTMAA
+421 DHVAQIVAFGTMAA

-444 ALAMPYS
+444 ALDMPYS
-451 SVDTVAKLIPTDI
+451 SVDVVAKLIPSDI
-464 NMTIEKALKVSPELK
+464 NMTIEKALNISAELK
-479 KAYDTDPAVHNLLDV
+479 KMYDTDPAVHNLLDV

-513 ITDRPVSDYVP
+513 ITDKPVSDYVP

-566 IKKDEPRFDIN
+566 IKDFEPDFDIDN
-577 AIPEDDKAVFA
+577 IPEDDKSVFT

-601 ESQGMKNVLVQL
+601 ESQGMKNVLTQL
-613 KPTSIEDL
+613 KPSSIEDL

-640 NNRHNPAQI
+640 NNRHNPSDI
-649 KYAHPLLED
+649 RYAHPLLED

-705 EKQIFIHG
+705 EKQIFING
-713 LVDEQGNV
+713 LVDSNGNIEV
-721 EVDGCL
+721 EGCL
-727 RRGVDEKTALSI
+727 RRGVDEKTALYI

-787 NQNKMASYISECQR
+787 NQNKMATYISECQR
-801 LGILVLPPHVNESQS
+801 LGILVLPPHVNYSQS
-816 SFTVSHAN
+816 TFTVTHGN

-839 IDALVNE
+839 IDALVKE
-846 RKKAVFTSFY
+846 RENAPFASFY
-856 DFCKRMSKH
+856 DFCKRMNKC
-865 GLNQRALESLIKCGA
+865 GLNSRALESLIKCGA

-894 MKTVLDDLDYDRR
+894 MKTVLDDLEYDRR
-907 RNMGGQMSFFE
+907 KNVGGQMSFFE
-918 MSDVKADE
+918 VSDVKGDDSIE
-926 PINLPDMEE
+926 IPPMQE
-935 FPLMELLYMEKEM
+935 FDLMELLYMEKEM

-962 DFAKAIGADSINDIL
+962 DFSKAIKADSINDIL
-977 SGEYPQRYCDSS
+977 SGEHTDKYKDTSV
-989 SVRLVC
+989 VRLVC
-995 IVTKNKTQITKSNQ
+995 IVTKNKSQITKSNQ

-1018 RFGSAELIV
+1018 RYGSAELIV

-1033 QCSADLY
+1033 QCSSSLY
-1040 VGSVVEVIGTL
+1040 VGSVIEVVGKL
-1051 NFKEDEEPRIIAQ
+1051 NFKEDEEPRVIVEKV
-1064 TIRALPSADSLKG
+1064 TALPPAQNLKT
-1077 YVAQKKEALKDTQKS
+1077 YVEKKKTVENDVKSIDFTDTS
-1092 TPKKGS
+1092 KK
-1098 GVDISDENKRLYLRL
+1098 LYLRL
-1113 KNLECNEYLKVRNLL
+1113 KNLECTEYLKVKNLL
-1128 ELFKGRTQ
+1128 ELFSGQTQ
-1136 VVFYLTD
+1136 VVVYLTD
-1143 TDKRLL
+1143 SNKRLL
-1149 APESMWVR
+1149 CPKSLWVKP
-1157 LNATLYDELC
+1157 NDTLIKELY
-1167 RILGDDN
+1167 RILGKDN
-1174 VALK
+1174 VAFK

>member
-1 MAFTHLHVHS
+1 MAFTHLHVHT

-27 AAKKLGQNSLA
+27 AAKELGQTSLA

-53 ACKKQGIKPILGCE
+53 ACKKQGIKPIIGCE
-67 VYVAPRS
+67 VYVAPRT
-74 RFDKTFDFDKEY
+74 RFDKSFDFDKEY

-96 KGYENLM
+96 KGYENLT

-115 NKPRVDME
+115 NKPRVDFE
-123 LLEKYHEGLI
+123 LLERYHEGLI

-138 LAGQVPK
+138 LAGQVPR
-145 ALLTDDYNTALEIAR
+145 ALSSDGYKGALDVAK
-160 RYQKIFGKDNYFI
+160 RYQDIFGKENYFI
-173 ELQSHGI
+173 ELQRHGI
-180 QEQEITNPQLIKI
+180 KEQDRINPHLISI
-193 ASEIGAGLVVT
+193 ANEIGAGLVVT
-204 NDCHYIEQTDSQM
+204 NDCHYITKEDADT
-217 HQILLCIQTNHTV
+217 HQILLCIQTNHTIH
-230 NDDDK
+230 DEDK
-235 MEFQT
+235 MEFET
-240 EEFYLKSEEQ
+240 EEFYLKSEDE
-250 MRSLFPQ
+250 MRALFPN
-257 LPSAF
+257 LSSAF
-262 DNTQLIADRCNVEI
+262 DNTALIAERCNVDI
-276 EFGVRKLPDY
+276 EFGVRKLPQY
-286 KVPDNEDHFEYFK
+286 QVPDNEDHFEYFK
-299 RLCYDGLHKRYGLN
+299 RLCYEGLYKHYGIN
-313 PDKSL
+313 PSQSL
-318 IERLN
+318 VDRLN
-323 YELNTIKTMG
+323 YELSTIKSMG

-341 SDFVSFAKSQDIPV
+341 ADFVNFAKSNDIPV

-421 DRVAQIVAFGTMAA
+421 DRVAQIIAFGTMAA

-444 ALAMPYS
+444 ALAMPYQ
-451 SVDTVAKLIPTDI
+451 SVDVVAKLIPTDL
-464 NMTIEKALKVSPELK
+464 NMTIEKALSISKELK
-479 KAYDTDPAVHNLLDV
+479 NMYYTDPSVKKLLDV

-557 TVIHDAVEM
+557 TVIHDAVQM
-566 IKKDEPRFDIN
+566 IKETEPYFDIN
-577 AIPEDDKAVFA
+577 NIPEYDKAVFS
-588 MMSSGNS
+588 MMSQGNS

-613 KPTSIEDL
+613 KPRSIEDL

-640 NNRHNPAQI
+640 SNRHNPSQI
-649 KYAHPLLED
+649 TYEHPLLES
-658 ILNVTNGCIVYQE
+658 ILDVTNGCIVYQE

-713 LVDEQGNV
+713 LIDENGKV
-721 EVDGCL
+721 EVEGCL
-727 RRGVDEKTALSI
+727 RRGVSEKVALSI

-749 AFNKSHAAAYANVAY
+749 AFNKSHAAAYATVSY

-787 NQNKMASYISECQR
+787 NQNKMATYISECQR
-801 LGILVLPPHVNESQS
+801 LNILVLPPHVNESYS
-816 SFTVSHAN
+816 SFAVTNGN

-839 IDALVNE
+839 IDSLVNE
-846 RKKAVFTSFY
+846 RKNGPFVSFY
-856 DFCKRMSKH
+856 DFCKRMNSK
-865 GLNQRALESLIKCGA
+865 GLNSRAIESLIKCGA
-880 LDDLGANRRQMLSV
+880 LDNLGANRRQMLSA
-894 MKTVLDDLDYDRR
+894 MKSILDELEYDRR
-907 RNMGGQMSFFE
+907 KNIMGQMSFFE
-918 MSDVKADE
+918 VSDIKPDNSFEIE
-926 PINLPDMEE
+926 PMQE
-935 FPLMELLYMEKEM
+935 FELMELLYMEKEM

-954 GHPIDSYK
+954 GHPIDSYS
-962 DFAKAIGADSINDIL
+962 DFISVTKADSLGDIL
-977 SGEYPQRYCDSS
+977 DAESNRYADGST
-989 SVRLVC
+989 VRLVC
-995 IVTKNKTQITKSNQ
+995 IVTKNKSQITKSNQ

-1018 RFGSAELIV
+1018 RYASAELIV

-1033 QCSADLY
+1033 QYSNALY
-1040 VGSVVEVIGTL
+1040 IGSVIEVIGKL
-1051 NFKEDEEPRIIAQ
+1051 NFKEDEEPRIICEKI
-1064 TIRALPSADSLKG
+1064 TALPPAEKLAD
-1077 YVAQKKEALKDTQKS
+1077 YVNNKNKSQHKEKK
-1092 TPKKGS
+1092 
-1098 GVDISDENKRLYLRL
+1098 LYLRMDNTDGYKYQKTRNVL
-1113 KNLECNEYLKVRNLL
+1113 TKYSGKTKVVL
-1128 ELFKGRTQ
+1128 
-1136 VVFYLTD
+1136 YLTD
-1143 TDKRLL
+1143 SSKQLLTPNNLWVSVNDKML
-1149 APESMWVR
+1149 S
-1157 LNATLYDELC
+1157 ELC
-1167 RILGDDN
+1167 VILGQEN
-1174 VALK
+1174 VVLK

>member
-27 AAKKLGQNSLA
+27 VAKKLGQTSLA

-53 ACKKQGIKPILGCE
+53 ACKKQGIKPVIGCE

-74 RFDKTFDFDKEY
+74 RFDKSFDLDKEY

-96 KGYENLM
+96 IGYQNLI

-115 NKPRVDME
+115 NKPRVDLE

-138 LAGQVPK
+138 LAGEVPR
-145 ALLTDDYNTALEIAR
+145 ALLNDDYNSALKKAKT
-160 RYQKIFGKDNYFI
+160 YQNIFGKENYFI
-173 ELQSHGI
+173 ELQNHGI
-180 QEQEITNPQLIKI
+180 KEQDITNPLLIKI
-193 ASEIGAGLVVT
+193 AREIDAPLVVT
-204 NDCHYIEQTDSQM
+204 NDCHYIEKSDSNM
-217 HQILLCIQTNHTV
+217 HQILLCIQTNHTIE
-230 NDDDK
+230 DDDK

-240 EEFYLKSEEQ
+240 QEFYLKSEEE
-250 MRSLFPQ
+250 MRSLFKE
-257 LPSAF
+257 LPEAF
-262 DNTQLIADRCNVEI
+262 DNTQHIADRCNVEI

-286 KVPDNEDHFEYFK
+286 KVENNEDHFEYFK
-299 RLCYDGLHKRYGLN
+299 RLCFDGLYKHYGN
-313 PDKSL
+313 TPDATL
-318 IERLN
+318 VDRLN
-323 YELNTIKTMG
+323 YELSVIKSMG

-341 SDFVSFAKSQDIPV
+341 ADFVNYAKSQDIPV

-406 RRGEVIDYVIRKYGA
+406 RRSEVIDYVIRKYGA
-421 DRVAQIVAFGTMAA
+421 DHVAQIVAFGTMAA

-444 ALAMPYS
+444 ALAMPYA
-451 SVDTVAKLIPTDI
+451 SVDSVAKLIPTDI
-464 NMTIEKALKVSPELK
+464 NMTIEKALKISTELK
-479 KAYDTDPAVHNLLDV
+479 KVYDNDPTIHNLLDV

-513 ITDRPVSDYVP
+513 ITDKPVSSYVP

-566 IKKDEPRFDIN
+566 IKKTEPKFDIN
-577 AIPEDDKAVFA
+577 SIPEDDKAVFN

-601 ESQGMKNVLVQL
+601 ESTGMKNVLTQL

-640 NNRHNPAQI
+640 NNRHNPSDI
-649 KYAHPLLED
+649 SYAHPLLEN
-658 ILNVTNGCIVYQE
+658 ILDVTNGCIVYQE

-713 LVDEQGNV
+713 LVDENGNI

-787 NQNKMASYISECQR
+787 NQNKMATYITECQR
-801 LGILVLPPHVNESQS
+801 LGILVLPPHVNESEA
-816 SFTVSHAN
+816 SFTVTNEN

-839 IDALVNE
+839 INALVLE
-846 RKKAVFTSFY
+846 RKNGPYTSFY
-856 DFCKRMSKH
+856 DFCKRMNNN
-865 GLNQRALESLIKCGA
+865 GLNIRALESLIKCGA
-880 LDDLGANRRQMLSV
+880 LDDLGTNRRQMLSV
-894 MKTVLDDLDYDRR
+894 MKTVMEDLEFERR
-907 RNMGGQMSFFE
+907 RNVGGQMSFFE
-918 MSDVKADE
+918 MSEIKNEVSIDI
-926 PINLPDMEE
+926 PPMQE
-935 FPLMELLYMEKEM
+935 FDLMELLYMEKEM

-962 DFAKAIGADSINDIL
+962 DFASSVKADNISDIINSESS
-977 SGEYPQRYCDSS
+977 SGYKDAS

-995 IVTKNKTQITKSNQ
+995 IVTKNKSQITKSNQ

-1018 RFGSAELIV
+1018 RYASAELIV

-1033 QCSADLY
+1033 QFSSALY
-1040 VGSVVEVIGTL
+1040 VGAVIEVVGTL
-1051 NFKEDEEPRIIAQ
+1051 NFKEDEEPRIICEKV
-1064 TIRALPSADSLKG
+1064 TLLPPAEKLRGYLKSHS
-1077 YVAQKKEALKDTQKS
+1077 VTEQKKAEAVTRI
-1092 TPKKGS
+1092 
-1098 GVDISDENKRLYLRL
+1098 DISKDSRLFLRL
-1113 KNLECNEYLKVRNLL
+1113 ENLECEKYNKVKNLL
-1128 ELFKGRTQ
+1128 ELFQGDTQ
-1136 VVFYLTD
+1136 VVFYLID
-1143 TDKRLL
+1143 NNKRLL
-1149 APESMWVR
+1149 APKSLWTKP
-1157 LNATLYDELC
+1157 NGTLLSELS
-1167 RILGDDN
+1167 RILGDSN
-1174 VALK
+1174 VVIK

>member
-27 AAKKLGQNSLA
+27 AAKNLGQTALA

-74 RFDKTFDFDKEY
+74 RFDKTFDLDKEY

-96 KGYENLM
+96 KGYENLV

-138 LAGQVPK
+138 LAGEIPRT
-145 ALLTDDYNTALEIAR
+145 LLKDDYSTALEKAK
-160 RYQKIFGKDNYFI
+160 RYQQIFGKNNYFI
-173 ELQSHGI
+173 ELQNHGI
-180 QEQEITNPQLIKI
+180 KEQDITNPQLIKI
-193 ASEIGAGLVVT
+193 AKEIGAPLVVT
-204 NDCHYIEQTDSQM
+204 NDCHYIEQSDSNM
-217 HQILLCIQTNHTV
+217 HQILLCIQTNHTI

-250 MRSLFPQ
+250 MRSLFKE
-257 LPSAF
+257 LPEAF
-262 DNTQLIADRCNVEI
+262 DNTQKIADRCNVEI

-286 KVPDNEDHFEYFK
+286 KVPNNENHFEYFK
-299 RLCYDGLHKRYGLN
+299 RLCFDGLYKHYGNN
-313 PDKSL
+313 PDASL
-318 IERLN
+318 VDRLN
-323 YELNTIKTMG
+323 YELSTIKSMG

-341 SDFVSFAKSQDIPV
+341 ADFVNYAKSRDIPV

-421 DRVAQIVAFGTMAA
+421 DHVAQIVAFGTMAA

-444 ALAMPYS
+444 ALAMPYA
-451 SVDTVAKLIPTDI
+451 SVDSVAKLIPTDI
-464 NMTIEKALKVSPELK
+464 NMTIEKALTISKELK
-479 KAYDTDPAVHNLLDV
+479 KVYDTDPAVHNLIDV
-494 AMSIEGMP
+494 AKSIEGMP

-513 ITDRPVSDYVP
+513 ITDKPVSDYVP

-566 IKKDEPRFDIN
+566 IKETEPHFDIDN
-577 AIPEDDKAVFA
+577 IPENDKAVFA

-601 ESQGMKNVLVQL
+601 ESQGMKNVLTQL

-634 SIPTYI
+634 SIPMYI
-640 NNRHNPAQI
+640 NNRHNPSAI
-649 KYAHPLLED
+649 RYEHPLLED

-705 EKQIFIHG
+705 EKQIFVYG
-713 LVDEQGNV
+713 LTDENGNV
-721 EVDGCL
+721 VVDGCL
-727 RRGVDEKTALSI
+727 RRGVDEKTALSV

-787 NQNKMASYISECQR
+787 NQNKMATYISECQR
-801 LGILVLPPHVNESQS
+801 LSVLVLPPHVNESES
-816 SFTVSHAN
+816 GFTVTNGN

-839 IDALVNE
+839 IEALVKE
-846 RKKAVFTSFY
+846 RKSAPFTSFY
-856 DFCKRMSKH
+856 DFCKRMNRN
-865 GLNQRALESLIKCGA
+865 GLNSRALESLIKSGA
-880 LDDLGANRRQMLSV
+880 LDDLGANRRHMLSV

-907 RNMGGQMSFFE
+907 KNAGGQMSFFE
-918 MSDVKADE
+918 VSDIKSDTGIEIPA
-926 PINLPDMEE
+926 MQE
-935 FPLMELLYMEKEM
+935 FDLMELLYMEKEM

-962 DFAKAIGADSINDIL
+962 DFSKAVKADSISDIIN
-977 SGEYPQRYCDSS
+977 GEFPARYCDTST
-989 SVRLVC
+989 VRLVC
-995 IVTKNKTQITKSNQ
+995 IVTKNKSQITKSNQ

-1018 RFGSAELIV
+1018 RYASAELIV
-1027 FPKVLS
+1027 FPKILS
-1033 QCSADLY
+1033 QCSSSLY
-1040 VGSVVEVIGTL
+1040 IGSVIEVIGTL
-1051 NFKEDEEPRIIAQ
+1051 NFKEDEEPRIICEKV
-1064 TIRALPSADSLKG
+1064 TALPPAESLRD
-1077 YVAQKKEALKDTQKS
+1077 YVLQKQRENNSKLFTEHKKEEKIEPQKE
-1092 TPKKGS
+1092 KK
-1098 GVDISDENKRLYLRL
+1098 LYLRL
-1113 KNLECNEYLKVRNLL
+1113 PKLECEKYNKLKNLLD
-1128 ELFKGRTQ
+1128 LFKGDTQ
-1136 VVFYLTD
+1136 VVLYLTD
-1143 TDKRLL
+1143 TNKKLL
-1149 APESMWVR
+1149 APQSLWVK
-1157 LNATLYDELC
+1157 LNDTLIKEL
-1167 RILGDDN
+1167 IYQLGEDN
-1174 VALK
+1174 VVLK

>member
-27 AAKKLGQNSLA
+27 HAKKLGQTSLA

-53 ACKKQGIKPILGCE
+53 ACKKQGIKPVIGCE

-74 RFDKTFDFDKEY
+74 RFDKSFDFDKEY

-96 KGYENLM
+96 KGYENLI

-115 NKPRVDME
+115 NKPRVDLE
-123 LLEKYHEGLI
+123 LLEQYHEGLI

-138 LAGQVPK
+138 LAGEVPRALLADDFSK
-145 ALLTDDYNTALEIAR
+145 ALDTAR
-160 RYQKIFGKDNYFI
+160 KYQKIFGKDNYFI
-173 ELQSHGI
+173 ELQDHGI
-180 QEQEITNPQLIKI
+180 EEQKRTNPLLIKI
-193 ASEIGAGLVVT
+193 AQEIGAGLVVT
-204 NDCHYIEQTDSQM
+204 NDCHYIEQSDSNM
-217 HQILLCIQTNHTV
+217 HQILLCIQTNHTID
-230 NDDDK
+230 DDDK
-235 MEFQT
+235 MEFMT
-240 EEFYLKSEEQ
+240 DEFYLKSEEQ
-250 MRSLFPQ
+250 MRSLFKDIPQ
-257 LPSAF
+257 AF
-262 DNTQLIADRCNVEI
+262 DNTAIIADRCNVEI

-286 KVPDNEDHFEYFK
+286 KIPNDEDHFEYFK
-299 RLCYDGLHKRYGLN
+299 RLCYEGLYKHYGLN
-313 PDKSL
+313 PDKAL

-323 YELNTIKTMG
+323 YELKTIKSMG

-341 SDFVSFAKSQDIPV
+341 ADFVNFAKSQDIPV

-421 DRVAQIVAFGTMAA
+421 DHVAQIIAFGTMAA

-444 ALAMPYS
+444 SLAMPYA
-451 SVDTVAKLIPTDI
+451 SVDSVAKLIPTDI

-479 KAYDTDPAVHNLLDV
+479 KVYDTDPSVHNLIDV
-494 AMSIEGMP
+494 AKSIEGMP

-513 ITDRPVSDYVP
+513 ITDKPVSNYVP
-524 LSKSDDA
+524 LSKSDDS

-566 IKKDEPRFDIN
+566 IHEFEPQFDIN
-577 AIPEDDKAVFA
+577 KIPEDDKAVFT

-601 ESQGMKNVLVQL
+601 ESQGMKNVLTQL

-634 SIPTYI
+634 SIPMYI
-640 NNRHNPAQI
+640 SNRHNPSKI
-649 KYAHPLLED
+649 RYEHPLLED

-705 EKQIFIHG
+705 EKKIFING
-713 LVDEQGNV
+713 LVDENGNIEV
-721 EVDGCL
+721 EGCL

-787 NQNKMASYISECQR
+787 NQNKMATYISECQR
-801 LGILVLPPHVNESQS
+801 LGILVLPPHVNESDS
-816 SFTVSHAN
+816 GFTVTHGN

-839 IDALVNE
+839 IETLVKE
-846 RKKAVFTSFY
+846 RKSAPFSSFY
-856 DFCKRMSKH
+856 DFCKRMNRN
-865 GLNQRALESLIKCGA
+865 GLNSRALESLIKCGA

-894 MKTVLDDLDYDRR
+894 MKTVLEDLDYDRR
-907 RNMGGQMSFFE
+907 KNAGGQMSFFD
-918 MSDVKADE
+918 MSSVKSDVSIE
-926 PINLPDMEE
+926 IPPMQE
-935 FPLMELLYMEKEM
+935 FELMELLYMEKEM

-962 DFAKAIGADSINDIL
+962 DFAQVTNADSISDIL
-977 SGEYPQRYCDSS
+977 SGEYPKRYKDGAT
-989 SVRLVC
+989 VRLVC

-1009 MMAFVTVED
+1009 MMAFVMVED
-1018 RFGSAELIV
+1018 RYASAELIV
-1027 FPKVLS
+1027 FPKILS
-1033 QCSADLY
+1033 QCSSSLY

-1051 NFKEDEEPRIIAQ
+1051 NFKEDEEPRIICEKV
-1064 TIRALPSADSLKG
+1064 TALPSAESLKG
-1077 YVAQKKEALKDTQKS
+1077 YVAQKREAYKS
-1092 TPKKGS
+1092 VKQNIIINDKTSEKSNDDKK
-1098 GVDISDENKRLYLRL
+1098 LYLRV
-1113 KNLECNEYLKVRNLL
+1113 KNLECEEYKKAKNLL
-1128 ELFKGRTQ
+1128 ELFKGDTK
-1136 VVFYLTD
+1136 VVLYLTD
-1143 TDKRLL
+1143 TNKKLL
-1149 APESMWVR
+1149 APQSLWVK
-1157 LNATLYDELC
+1157 LNDTLLEELC
-1167 RILGDDN
+1167 YQLGSDN
-1174 VALK
+1174 VVLK

>member
-53 ACKKQGIKPILGCE
+53 ACKKQGIKPIIGCE

-74 RFDKTFDFDKEY
+74 RFDKNFDFDKEY

-96 KGYENLM
+96 KGYENLI

-123 LLEKYHEGLI
+123 LLEQYHEGLI

-138 LAGQVPK
+138 LAGEVPK
-145 ALLTDDYNTALEIAR
+145 ALLNDGYNTALEKAR
-160 RYQKIFGKDNYFI
+160 RYQQIFGKDNYFI
-173 ELQSHGI
+173 ELQNHGI
-180 QEQEITNPQLIKI
+180 KEQEETNPLLIKI
-193 ASEIGAGLVVT
+193 ADEIGAKLVVT
-204 NDCHYIEQTDSQM
+204 NDCHYIEQSDTQM
-217 HQILLCIQTNHTV
+217 HQILLCIQTNHTID
-230 NDDDK
+230 DDDK

-250 MRSLFPQ
+250 MRALFPKYQ
-257 LPSAF
+257 DAF

-286 KVPDNEDHFEYFK
+286 CVPNNEDHFEYFK
-299 RLCYDGLHKRYGLN
+299 RLCYEGLYRHYGQN
-313 PDKSL
+313 PSKAL
-318 IERLN
+318 TERLN
-323 YELNTIKTMG
+323 YELETIKTMG

-341 SDFVSFAKSQDIPV
+341 ADFVNFAKSQDIPV

-421 DRVAQIVAFGTMAA
+421 DHVAQIVAFGTMAA

-451 SVDTVAKLIPTDI
+451 SVDTVAKLIPSDI
-464 NMTIEKALKVSPELK
+464 NMTIKKALTISAELK
-479 KAYDTDPAVHNLLDV
+479 KLYDTDPDVRNLLDV

-513 ITDRPVSDYVP
+513 ITDKPVSDYVP

-566 IKKDEPRFDIN
+566 IKEFEPDFN
-577 AIPEDDKAVFA
+577 MENIPEDDKTVFA

-601 ESQGMKNVLVQL
+601 ESQGMKNVLTQL

-634 SIPTYI
+634 SIPKYI
-640 NNRHNPAQI
+640 NNRHNPSDI
-649 KYAHPLLED
+649 RYAHPLLEN

-705 EKQIFIHG
+705 EKQIFING
-713 LVDEQGNV
+713 LVDENGNV
-721 EVDGCL
+721 EVEGCK

-787 NQNKMASYISECQR
+787 NQNKMATYISECQR
-801 LGILVLPPHVNESQS
+801 LGILVLPPHVNYSQS
-816 SFTVSHAN
+816 SFTVTHGN

-839 IDALVNE
+839 IDALVKE
-846 RKKAVFTSFY
+846 REKAEFASFY
-856 DFCKRMSKH
+856 DFCKRMNKC
-865 GLNQRALESLIKCGA
+865 GLNSRALESLIKCGA
-880 LDDLGANRRQMLSV
+880 LDDLGANRRQMLAV
-894 MKTVLDDLDYDRR
+894 MKTVLEDLEYDRR
-907 RNMGGQMSFFE
+907 KNAGGQMSFFE
-918 MSDVKADE
+918 VTDVKADDSIE
-926 PINLPDMEE
+926 IPDLQE
-935 FPLMELLYMEKEM
+935 FDLMELLYMEKEM

-962 DFAKAIGADSINDIL
+962 DFAKAVKADSINDIL
-977 SGEYPQRYCDSS
+977 SGEYPDKYKDASV
-989 SVRLVC
+989 VRLVC
-995 IVTKNKTQITKSNQ
+995 IVTKNKSQITKSNQ
-1009 MMAFVTVED
+1009 MMAFVNVED
-1018 RFGSAELIV
+1018 RYASAELIV
-1027 FPKVLS
+1027 FPNVLS
-1033 QCSADLY
+1033 QCSSSLY
-1040 VGSVVEVIGTL
+1040 VGSVVEVIGKL
-1051 NFKEDEEPRIIAQ
+1051 NFKEDEEPRVIVEKV
-1064 TIRALPSADSLKG
+1064 TALPSADKLKT
-1077 YVAQKKEALKDTQKS
+1077 YVINKKSQTKNDEKLDFSDAS
-1092 TPKKGS
+1092 KK
-1098 GVDISDENKRLYLRL
+1098 LYLRL
-1113 KNLECNEYLKVRNLL
+1113 ESLECAQYHKVKNLL
-1128 ELFKGRTQ
+1128 ELFKGQTQ
-1136 VVFYLTD
+1136 VVLYLTQ
-1143 TDKRLL
+1143 TQKRLL
-1149 APESMWVR
+1149 CPQSLWIKP
-1157 LNATLYDELC
+1157 NKTLVEELC
-1167 RILGDDN
+1167 RILGSDN
-1174 VALK
+1174 VAFK

>member
-1 MAFTHLHVHS
+1 MSFAHLHVHT

-16 DGACRIDRLVS
+16 DGACRIDRLIC
-27 AAKKLGQNSLA
+27 AAKKLGQNALA

-53 ACKKQGIKPILGCE
+53 ACKKHGVKPILGCE

-74 RFDKTFDFDKEY
+74 RFDKSFDLDKEY

-138 LAGQVPK
+138 LAGEIPK
-145 ALLTDDYNTALEIAR
+145 ALLNEDYNIALEKAK
-160 RYQKIFGKDNYFI
+160 RYQMIFGKENYFI
-173 ELQSHGI
+173 ELQNHGI
-180 QEQEITNPQLIKI
+180 EEQDKTNPQLIRI
-193 ASEIGAGLVVT
+193 AREIDAPLVVT
-204 NDCHYIEQTDSQM
+204 NDCHYIEKSDADM
-217 HQILLCIQTNHTV
+217 HQILLCIQTNHTI

-235 MEFQT
+235 MEFKT
-240 EEFYLKSEEQ
+240 EEFYLKSEEE
-250 MRSLFPQ
+250 MRSLFKDIPE
-257 LPSAF
+257 AF
-262 DNTQLIADRCNVEI
+262 DNTQKIADRCNVEI

-286 KVPDNEDHFEYFK
+286 KVPNNEDHFLYFK
-299 RLCYDGLHKRYGLN
+299 RLCYEGLYKHYGNN
-313 PDKSL
+313 PDSAL
-318 IERLN
+318 VERLN
-323 YELNTIKTMG
+323 YELSTIKEMG

-341 SDFVSFAKSQDIPV
+341 ADFVNFAKSQDIPV

-421 DRVAQIVAFGTMAA
+421 EHVAQIVAFGTMAA

-444 ALAMPYS
+444 ALAMPYA
-451 SVDTVAKLIPTDI
+451 SVDAVAKLIPTDI
-464 NMTIEKALKVSPELK
+464 NMTIEKALKVSSELK
-479 KAYDTDPAVHNLLDV
+479 IVYDTDETVHNLIDV
-494 AMSIEGMP
+494 AKSIEGMP

-513 ITDRPVSDYVP
+513 ITDKPVSEYVP

-531 IVTQFTMTTLEELGL
+531 VVTQFTMTTLEELGL

-557 TVIHDAVEM
+557 TVIHDAVDM
-566 IKKDEPRFDIN
+566 IKDAEPDFDIEK
-577 AIPEDDKAVFA
+577 IPEDDKTVFN
-588 MMSSGNS
+588 MMSNGNS

-601 ESQGMKNVLVQL
+601 ESQGMKNVLTQL

-634 SIPTYI
+634 SIPMYI
-640 NNRHNPAQI
+640 NNRHNPSAI
-649 KYAHPLLED
+649 RYEHPLLEN

-705 EKQIFIHG
+705 EKQIFIYG
-713 LVDEQGNV
+713 LTDENGNV
-721 EVDGCL
+721 IVDGCL
-727 RRGVDEKTALSI
+727 RRGVDEKTALSV

-787 NQNKMASYISECQR
+787 NQNKMATYISECQR
-801 LGILVLPPHVNESQS
+801 LGILVLPPHVNESDS
-816 SFTVSHAN
+816 RFTVVHGN

-839 IDALVNE
+839 IEALVLE
-846 RKKAVFTSFY
+846 RKKSPFTSFY
-856 DFCKRMSKH
+856 DFCKRMNRN
-865 GLNQRALESLIKCGA
+865 GLNSRALESLIKCGA
-880 LDDLGANRRQMLSV
+880 LDDLGVNRRQMLSV
-894 MKTVLDDLDYDRR
+894 MKTVMEDLEYDRR
-907 RNMGGQMSFFE
+907 KNAGGQMSFFD
-918 MSDVKADE
+918 MSAVKSE
-926 PINLPDMEE
+926 TSIEIPLMQE
-935 FPLMELLYMEKEM
+935 FELMELLYMEKEM

-962 DFAKAIGADSINDIL
+962 DFIKVTNADSINDIL
-977 SGEYPQRYCDSS
+977 SANYPNRYCDGAT
-989 SVRLVC
+989 VRLVC

-1018 RFGSAELIV
+1018 RFGTAELIV

-1033 QCSADLY
+1033 ECSHSLY
-1040 VGSVVEVIGTL
+1040 VGSVVEVIGKL
-1051 NFKEDEEPRIIAQ
+1051 NFKEDEETRIICEKV
-1064 TIRALPSADSLKG
+1064 TALPSAESLKG
-1077 YVAQKKEALKDTQKS
+1077 YVAQKNKSALDKKDFTSNVTKEQK
-1092 TPKKGS
+1092 
-1098 GVDISDENKRLYLRL
+1098 LYLRVPD
-1113 KNLECNEYLKVRNLL
+1113 LECEKYLKAKNLL
-1128 ELFKGRTQ
+1128 ELFNGDTQ
-1136 VVFYLTD
+1136 VVFYLSD
-1143 TDKRLL
+1143 TKKKML
-1149 APESMWVR
+1149 APRSLWVKM
-1157 LNATLYDELC
+1157 NDTLYKELC
-1167 RILGDDN
+1167 YRLGDEN
-1174 VALK
+1174 VVIK